1 MFHPSSLIR
10 LAVIGSVVLLVRA
23 IVREASQAHA
33 EAALLP
39 PPGRIGQGKAARPRR
54 LGVRRGKAASR

>member
-1 MFHPSSLIR
+1 MLHPSSLIR
-10 LAVIGSVVLLVRA
+10 LAVIGGVVLLVRA

-39 PPGRIGQGKAARPRR
+39 PPGRGQTKTARPRR